1 MLEVEVKIR
10 LDQAQLLALR
20 EQLHRSADGPP
31 ALHHQ
36 KDIYFSHPDRDFKA
50 RDEALRLRVDEGL
63 AITWKGPK
71 LDPPLKTREEIEF
84 GLETDVQTATRLLTA
99 LGYAEVATVSKD
111 REQWSL
117 QSPHTASVCL
127 DQVERIGS
135 FVEVEVTAHDPESGR
150 SRLQSVLR
158 SLGLDQHT
166 FIQTS
171 YLGLLAQSAG

>member
-10 LDQAQLLALR
+10 LNQPRLVALR
-20 EQLHRSADGPP
+20 EQLRGSADGPP
-31 ALHHQ
+31 AIHSQ

-50 RDEALRLRVDEGL
+50 RDEALRLRVDAGV

-84 GLETDVQTATRLLTA
+84 GLDTDVATATRLLTA

-117 QSPHTASVCL
+117 QSPHPAIVCL
-127 DQVERIGS
+127 DEVERIGS
-135 FVEVEVTAHDPESGR
+135 FVEVEVTAQDPASGR
-150 SRLQSVLR
+150 SRLESVLR

-171 YLGLLAQSAG
+171 YLGLLAQSAD